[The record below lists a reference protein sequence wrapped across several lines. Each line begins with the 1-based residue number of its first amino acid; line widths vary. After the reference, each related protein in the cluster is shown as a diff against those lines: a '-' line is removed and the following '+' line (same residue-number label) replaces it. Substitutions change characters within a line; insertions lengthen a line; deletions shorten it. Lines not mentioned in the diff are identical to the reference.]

1 MEEASATV
9 QPGGWCWTREGMVD
23 AGYNSEAEP
32 GDSLM
37 VWMWSDRGEELRM
50 TPRSLGQAR
59 TQLPRVCDGRQG
71 PHSPNPISVHARCVS
86 RHQRGADTR

>member
-37 VWMWSDRGEELRM
+37 VWMWSDRGEEFRM

-59 TQLPRVCDGRQG
+59 TQLPCVRWATGSPQPE
-71 PHSPNPISVHARCVS
+71 PHSCARTTCES
-86 RHQRGADTR
+86 PSAWRRH